1 MSYANRR
8 QMSGNRTIA
17 IVFVALLHVLLGYA
31 LITGLAYNVVK
42 QVTEDLKTF
51 DVEEE
56 PPPPPEEPPPPPPE
70 KQVET
75 PPPPVV
81 SPPPLVRTNTPPP
94 PVSTVNVAPPPV
106 ITTTAP
112 PIPPAPPAPPPPP
125 PPPPAPVKV
134 QPAKARANLAS
145 YFSDD
150 DYPQD
155 AIRNEQQGTT
165 GVRLDIGPD
174 GRVTNCTVTSSSG
187 SSSLDNT
194 TCRLLRS
201 RARFTPATDSSGART
216 RDTTNTRIVWRLP
229 AD

>member
-1 MSYANRR
+1 MMS
-8 QMSGNRTIA
+8 I
-17 IVFVALLHVLLGYA
+17 IIVALLHVVLGYA
-31 LITGLAYNVVK
+31 LITGLAANVVK
-42 QVTEDLKTF
+42 KAVEDLQTF

-56 PPPPPEEPPPPPPE
+56 PPPPPEEEPPPPPPPE
-70 KQVET
+70 NIPES
-75 PPPPVV
+75 PPPVV
-81 SPPPLVRTNTPPP
+81 TPPPLVRTNVLPPP
-94 PVSTVNVAPPPV
+94 QVTTTDVAPPVNV
-106 ITTTAP
+106 ITPRADP
-112 PIPPAPPAPPPPP
+112 APPAPPAPPPPP
-125 PPPPAPVKV
+125 PPPPPPVKV

-165 GVRLDIGPD
+165 GVRLEVGPD

-201 RARFTPATDSSGART
+201 RARFTPATDSSGNRT
-216 RDTTNTRIVWRLP
+216 TDSVTTRISWRLP
-229 AD
+229 EE

>member
-1 MSYANRR
+1 
-8 QMSGNRTIA
+8 
-17 IVFVALLHVLLGYA
+17 
-31 LITGLAYNVVK
+31 
-42 QVTEDLKTF
+42 
-51 DVEEE
+51 
-56 PPPPPEEPPPPPPE
+56 
-70 KQVET
+70 
-75 PPPPVV
+75 V

-94 PVSTVNVAPPPV
+94 QVTTVNVAPPPV
-106 ITTTAP
+106 ITPTAP
-112 PIPPAPPAPPPPP
+112 VAPPAPPAPPPP

-145 YFSDD
+145 YITDD

-165 GVRLDIGPD
+165 GFRLDVGPD
-174 GRVTNCTVTSSSG
+174 GRVTNCSVTSSSG

-201 RARFTPATDSSGART
+201 RARFTPASDSSGAKT
-216 RDTTNTRIVWRLP
+216 SDSVTGRIRWQLP